1 MSLSLRLFIHTAPPN
16 TALVKVSGKQHSDVV
31 IGGRMFAIPF
41 IHRVDTLSLAL
52 RTILVNTHNGLTIN
66 GVGVSVES
74 ACQIK
79 IQSWISPDEDTRSS
93 RDHPGSKQAGMDI
106 DLSAVRLAAQ
116 HFLGKTDEQIEATI
130 KRTISGH
137 QRAIIG
143 SLTVE
148 QLYRDRA
155 TFVARVLQLI
165 TSDMRNMGL
174 TVVSYTVS
182 DINDVNG
189 YIDALGVTQ
198 TEKVK
203 REASEGAARYRNAA
217 KSRSALLEAE
227 AHLIV
232 NRENQK
238 KIQSDQERMVAES
251 KAQQA
256 IVTQKAI
263 QDKSY
268 AISGAEQDAIL
279 FVKRKEALGAETQA
293 ELAVLKEMVE
303 RERLQKE
310 RQVNV
315 EADSKLYQ
323 ARLAADA
330 QRAMAAAEAECVK
343 LLGVA
348 EANALR
354 AKGLAEVEV
363 LEKRIGVWDEAYVCV
378 FLSHFSSFF
387 SFLFHVFK
395 FPKRID
401 YPALITKTNNSY
413 LCNVMTLSF
422 FFNYFC
428 NGNNVM
434 QFL

>member
-16 TALVKVSGKQHSDVV
+16 TALIKVSGKKESEIV

-41 IHRVDTLSLAL
+41 LHRVDTLSLSL
-52 RTILVNTHNGLTIN
+52 RTIIVKTHNGVTVN

-79 IQSWISPDEDTRSS
+79 IQGWTCSDEDDTHSSPDRPVSQTE
-93 RDHPGSKQAGMDI
+93 GMKI
-106 DLSAVRLAAQ
+106 DYSAVRLAAQ
-116 HFLGKTDEQIEATI
+116 HFLGKTDEQIEETI

-148 QLYRDRA
+148 ELYRDRD

-174 TVVSYTVS
+174 AVVSYTVS

-217 KSRSALLEAE
+217 KSRSAQMEAE

-232 NRENQK
+232 NRERHK
-238 KIQSDQERMVAES
+238 KILSDQDRMVAES

-256 IVTQKAI
+256 VVRQKAI
-263 QDKSY
+263 QDKSFD
-268 AISGAEQDAIL
+268 ISGAEQDAIL
-279 FVKRKEALGAETQA
+279 FVKRKEALSAETQA
-293 ELAVLKEMVE
+293 ELSVLKEMVE
-303 RERLQKE
+303 RERLRKE

-315 EADSKLYQ
+315 EADSELYR
-323 ARLAADA
+323 ARLAADSK
-330 QRAMAAAEAECVK
+330 RAVAAAEAECVK
-343 LLGVA
+343 ILGVA
-348 EANALR
+348 EANALK
-354 AKGLAEVEV
+354 AKGLAEVDV
-363 LEKRIGVWDEAYVCV
+363 LKKRIGVWEETYV
-378 FLSHFSSFF
+378 FFFF
-387 SFLFHVFK
+387 SFSYFFLFLYVLEI
-395 FPKRID
+395 P
-401 YPALITKTNNSY
+401 S
-413 LCNVMTLSF
+413 
-422 FFNYFC
+422 
-428 NGNNVM
+428 
-434 QFL
+434 